1 MKLLAISIH
10 RALCFVFKFQFKLTL
25 FYFIICVCCTCQ
37 SMGVTVR
44 RQLIE
49 VDSFLDHMCSWVQRY
64 LSALPLPPGPM
75 LGEFGTLS
83 WEVSA
88 FSLDKVIKVLRK
100 RNNFFRF
107 VFQKVAS
114 RRTMKQ
120 FSIGGSKV
128 L

>member
-10 RALCFVFKFQFKLTL
+10 RELCFVFKFQFKLNL
-25 FYFIICVCCTCQ
+25 FYFIICVCRTCQ

-75 LGEFGTLS
+75 LGEFGIILGSFSFLS
-83 WEVSA
+83 QQSH
-88 FSLDKVIKVLRK
+88 
-100 RNNFFRF
+100 
-107 VFQKVAS
+107 
-114 RRTMKQ
+114 
-120 FSIGGSKV
+120 
-128 L
+128 